1 MTWKVLPCI
10 VSVIMQLF
18 STITSKG
25 QVLIPVSIRKSLN
38 IKSLDRLTF
47 KIIGSK
53 ILVEKAASTD
63 EMLGFVKSKVKFT
76 DQELETAIKEATEQE
91 LSQTP

>member
-1 MTWKVLPCI
+1 MTWKVLPYI

-25 QVLIPVSIRKSLN
+25 QVLIPGTIRKSLN
-38 IKSLDRLTF
+38 IKSFDRLTF
-47 KIIGSK
+47 KVVGSK
-53 ILVEKAASTD
+53 ILVEKVASTD
-63 EMLGFVKSKVKFT
+63 EMLGFVKSKKKFT